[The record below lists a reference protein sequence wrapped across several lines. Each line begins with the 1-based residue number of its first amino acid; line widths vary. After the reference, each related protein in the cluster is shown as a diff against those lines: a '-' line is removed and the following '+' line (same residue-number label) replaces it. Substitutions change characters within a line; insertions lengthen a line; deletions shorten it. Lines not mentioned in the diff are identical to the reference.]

1 MISSSITHHS
11 LFHNISII
19 IIQSIAL
26 RSIVFLSTI
35 LPSTKLHPSSTVL
48 RQTVLQSTVSTNSSY
63 MLYSIPSCF
72 FFSPALFIPFSPS
85 PIPLFHPSPFS
96 TYLVLQNILNIKSG
110 VISNHFVISH
120 VINDHLTPWHHLLGN
135 IKREAKR
142 SVSHY
147 RGYWGPSWSN
157 TTESV
162 V

>member
-1 MISSSITHHS
+1 MIYQSLSFNLSPFDQLFFIHHPSIYQTP
-11 LFHNISII
+11 SII
-19 IIQSIAL
+19 Y
-26 RSIVFLSTI
+26 R
-35 LPSTKLHPSSTVL
+35 PSTHRPLIHRFHQFILHALFYPFV
-48 RQTVLQSTVSTNSSY
+48 
-63 MLYSIPSCF
+63 F
-72 FFSPALFIPFSPS
+72 FFLTSTFHSILSLSNPSFSP
-85 PIPLFHPSPFS
+85 FSPFS